1 MAIKDL
7 IMQQYAAE
15 VVPATTI
22 DDIFAVT
29 NFIGSGATKVV
40 STGVDISTGGLIVV
54 KARNNISSF
63 GFVDSVRGV
72 TKTLSSAVNA
82 AETTDVNSIT
92 AISSTGFTLGS
103 SANYN
108 SPGKFYSSFSFK
120 KSPSFFDVVTYT
132 GTGAASLTVPHNLGS
147 APGMITV
154 KAKSASSDWA
164 TRHESSTGLLYL
176 NRTDEAAVGF
186 TEITASSSTT
196 FTVDLTLNA
205 SGVTYIAYIFASDPT
220 IDGNIACG
228 SFTTD
233 VSSNAT
239 VSSLSWEPQLVLCK
253 RLNSQSDWFILNSTS
268 GLTVSNSLSLA
279 VNSTVTET
287 VITWINPTTTGFN
300 IKNLVYNST
309 YVYIAIRRS
318 YAIPTTGSSV
328 FYAKTY
334 TGNGATQAI
343 SGVGFSPDLTI
354 VRPRTTV
361 TAWSVI
367 DSMRGYAKSLI
378 STAATAETIDTSK
391 ITGYNNSDGFSI
403 STSASV
409 NSYGVTY
416 ITHNFKRATGFFTIA
431 ADTGTGVNKT
441 VPHNLGAVPELMLR
455 KSRSSATGW
464 IVWSKSLA
472 AAEYLE
478 LNTTA
483 AKATAATYWNSTT
496 PTDTVFSVGNSSN
509 INLNLGQYVTYL
521 FATLSGVSKVG
532 SYTGNGTTQTIN
544 CGFST
549 GARFILIKCTS
560 SVGDWFTWDTSRG
573 IIAGNDPF
581 LAYNTT
587 TVENTSDDSI
597 DPDSTGFIVNQ
608 NVANINVNTATYIY
622 LAIA

>member
-22 DDIFAVT
+22 DDLFAVT
-29 NFIGSGATKVV
+29 NYIGSGAAKVV

-54 KARNNISSF
+54 KARNNVSSF

-72 TKTLSSAVNA
+72 TKTLSSAVSA

-108 SPGKFYSSFSFK
+108 SSGKFYSSFSFK

-147 APGMITV
+147 APGMVTV
-154 KAKSASSDWA
+154 KATSATNNWA

-176 NRTDEAAVGF
+176 NRTDGAAVGF

-253 RLNSQSDWFILNSTS
+253 RTDTPSDWFILNSTS

-279 VNSTVTET
+279 VNSTAAET

-300 IKNLVYNST
+300 IKNLVSNST
-309 YVYIAIRRS
+309 YVYVAIRRP

-367 DSMRGYAKSLI
+367 DSMRGYANSLT
-378 STAATAETIDTSK
+378 STATTVETIDTSK
-391 ITGYNNSDGFSI
+391 ITGYDNSDGFSI

-409 NSYGVTY
+409 NSNSVTY
-416 ITHNFKRATGFFTIA
+416 IAHNFKRATGFFTIA

-560 SVGDWFTWDTSRG
+560 SAGDWFTWDTSRG
-573 IIAGNDPF
+573 IIAGSDPF

>member
-22 DDIFAVT
+22 DDLFSVT
-29 NFIGSGATKVV
+29 NYIGSGAAKVV
-40 STGVDISTGGLIVV
+40 STGIDISTGGLIVV
-54 KARNNISSF
+54 KARNNISNF
-63 GFVDSVRGV
+63 GFVDSIRGV
-72 TKTLSSAVNA
+72 TKVLSPAVST

-103 SANYN
+103 SATYN
-108 SPGKFYSSFSFK
+108 TSGKFYSAFSFK

-132 GTGAASLTVPHNLGS
+132 GTGTSSLTVPHNLGS
-147 APGMITV
+147 APGMVTV
-154 KAKSASSDWA
+154 KAKSATGNWA

-176 NRTDEAAVGF
+176 NRTDGAAVGF

-205 SGVTYIAYIFASDPT
+205 SGVIYIAYIFASDPS

-279 VNSTVTET
+279 VNSTAAET

-300 IKNLVYNST
+300 IKNLFTSST
-309 YVYIAIRRS
+309 YVYIAIRRP
-318 YAIPTTGSSV
+318 YAAPTTGSSV

-343 SGVGFSPDLTI
+343 SGVGFSPDLTF

-378 STAATAETIDTSK
+378 SSTTAAETVDTSK
-391 ITGYNNSDGFSI
+391 ITGYDNSDGFSI

-409 NSYGVTY
+409 NSNGITY
-416 ITHNFKRATGFFTIA
+416 VAHNFKRATGFFTIA

-441 VPHNLGAVPELMLR
+441 VPHNLGAVPELMIR
-455 KSRSSATGW
+455 KSRSSATDW

-472 AAEYLE
+472 AAECLVF
-478 LNTTA
+478 NTTA
-483 AKATAATYWNSTT
+483 AKATAATYWNSTA

-521 FATLSGVSKVG
+521 FATVSGVSKVG

-573 IIAGNDPF
+573 IIAGSDPF

-587 TVENTSDDSI
+587 TVENTADDSI

-608 NVANINVNTATYIY
+608 TTSNINANTATYIY